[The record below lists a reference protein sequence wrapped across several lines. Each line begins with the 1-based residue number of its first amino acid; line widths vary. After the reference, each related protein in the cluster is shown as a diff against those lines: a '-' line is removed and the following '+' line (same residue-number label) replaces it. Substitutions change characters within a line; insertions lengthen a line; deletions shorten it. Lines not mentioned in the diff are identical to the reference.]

1 MTQSMYALLS
11 QMDSVIKDPRILGF
25 EPTFQRLERVVNQPR
40 NDSSFPPHNI
50 VYSKNNESFKV
61 EMALAGYTEDDFS
74 ITLQDQ
80 VLTIETYE
88 ELETSKNDEANYIH
102 QGIAQRKFRKQ
113 FTLGEF
119 LVVEGADFTNGLL
132 TITINKELPEEKKP
146 KTIKINGKKTKKSSL
161 LKG

>member
-1 MTQSMYALLS
+1 MTINHILAQFDALTN
-11 QMDSVIKDPRILGF
+11 DTRILGF

-40 NDSSFPPHNI
+40 NDSFPPHNI
-50 VYSKNNESFKV
+50 VYSKDTESFKV
-61 EMALAGYTEDDFS
+61 ELALAGYAQEDIN
-74 ITLQDQ
+74 ITLQEQ
-80 VLTIETYE
+80 VLTVETK

-146 KTIKINGKKTKKSSL
+146 KTIEINSKKTKKKSL
-161 LKG
+161 LTE

>member
-40 NDSSFPPHNI
+40 NDNFPPHNI

-61 EMALAGYTEDDFS
+61 EIALAGYAEED
-74 ITLQDQ
+74 IRVTLQDQ
-80 VLTIETYE
+80 VLTIETD

-102 QGIAQRKFRKQ
+102 QGIAQRRFRKQ
-113 FTLGEF
+113 FTLGEY
-119 LVVEGADFTNGLL
+119 LVVEGAEFINGLL
-132 TITINKELPEEKKP
+132 TVTINKELPEEKKP
-146 KTIKINGKKTKKSSL
+146 KTIQINGKKTKKSSL

>member
-1 MTQSMYALLS
+1 MFALLS
-11 QMDSVIKDPRILGF
+11 QMDSIIKDPRILGF

-40 NDSSFPPHNI
+40 NDSFPPHNI

-146 KTIKINGKKTKKSSL
+146 KTIKINSKKTKKSSL

>member
-1 MTQSMYALLS
+1 MTINHILAQFDALTN
-11 QMDSVIKDPRILGF
+11 DPRILGF
-25 EPTFQRLERVVNQPR
+25 EPTFQRLERVENQPR
-40 NDSSFPPHNI
+40 NDSFTPHNI
-50 VYSKNNESFKV
+50 VYSKDTESFKV
-61 EMALAGYTEDDFS
+61 ELALAGYAQEDIN
-74 ITLQDQ
+74 ITLQEQ
-80 VLTIETYE
+80 VLTVETK

-146 KTIKINGKKTKKSSL
+146 KTIEINSKKTKKKSL
-161 LKG
+161 LTE

>member
-1 MTQSMYALLS
+1 MTSMYALLS

-40 NDSSFPPHNI
+40 NDSIPPHNI

-61 EMALAGYTEDDFS
+61 EIALAGYAEED
-74 ITLQDQ
+74 IKVTLQDQ
-80 VLTIETYE
+80 VLTIETD
-88 ELETSKNDEANYIH
+88 ELETSKNDETNYIH

-119 LVVEGADFTNGLL
+119 LVVEGADLTNGLL

-146 KTIKINGKKTKKSSL
+146 KTIEINGKKTKKSSL

>member
-11 QMDSVIKDPRILGF
+11 QMDSIIKDPRILGF

-40 NDSSFPPHNI
+40 NDSFPPHNI

-146 KTIKINGKKTKKSSL
+146 KTIKINSKKTKKSSL

>member
-1 MTQSMYALLS
+1 MAQFDALTN
-11 QMDSVIKDPRILGF
+11 DPRILGF

-40 NDSSFPPHNI
+40 NDSFPPHNI
-50 VYSKNNESFKV
+50 VYSKDTESFKV
-61 EMALAGYTEDDFS
+61 ELALAGYAQEDIN
-74 ITLQDQ
+74 ITLQEQ
-80 VLTIETYE
+80 VLTVETK

-146 KTIKINGKKTKKSSL
+146 KTIEINSKKTKKKSL
-161 LKG
+161 LTE

>member
-1 MTQSMYALLS
+1 MFALLS

-40 NDSSFPPHNI
+40 NDSFPPHNI

-146 KTIKINGKKTKKSSL
+146 KTIKINSKKTKKSSL

>member
-1 MTQSMYALLS
+1 MAQFDALTN
-11 QMDSVIKDPRILGF
+11 DPRILGF

-40 NDSSFPPHNI
+40 NDSFPPHNI

-61 EMALAGYTEDDFS
+61 EIALAGYAEDD
-74 ITLQDQ
+74 IKVTLQDQ
-80 VLTIETYE
+80 VLTIETD
-88 ELETSKNDEANYIH
+88 ELETSKNDETNYIH

-146 KTIKINGKKTKKSSL
+146 KTIEINSKKTKKKSL
-161 LKG
+161 LTE

>member
-1 MTQSMYALLS
+1 MTINHILAQFDALTN
-11 QMDSVIKDPRILGF
+11 DPRILGF

-40 NDSSFPPHNI
+40 NDSFPPHNI
-50 VYSKNNESFKV
+50 VYSKDTESFKV
-61 EMALAGYTEDDFS
+61 ELALAGYAKEDIN
-74 ITLQDQ
+74 ITLQEQ
-80 VLTIETYE
+80 VLTVETK

-146 KTIKINGKKTKKSSL
+146 KTIEINSKKTKKKSL
-161 LKG
+161 LTE

>member
-1 MTQSMYALLS
+1 MTINHILAQFDALTN
-11 QMDSVIKDPRILGF
+11 DPRILGF

-40 NDSSFPPHNI
+40 NDSFPPHNI
-50 VYSKNNESFKV
+50 VYSKDTESFKV
-61 EMALAGYTEDDFS
+61 ELALAGYAQEDIN
-74 ITLQDQ
+74 ITLQEQ
-80 VLTIETYE
+80 VLTVETK

-102 QGIAQRKFRKQ
+102 QGIAQRKFRKT

-146 KTIKINGKKTKKSSL
+146 KTIEINGKKTKKSSL

>member
-25 EPTFQRLERVVNQPR
+25 EPTFQRLERVVSQPR
-40 NDSSFPPHNI
+40 NDSFPPHNI

-61 EMALAGYTEDDFS
+61 EIALAGYAEDD
-74 ITLQDQ
+74 IKVTLQDQ
-80 VLTIETYE
+80 VLTIETD

-113 FTLGEF
+113 FTLGEY
-119 LVVEGADFTNGLL
+119 LVVEGAEFINGLL
-132 TITINKELPEEKKP
+132 IVTINKELPEEKKP
-146 KTIKINGKKTKKSSL
+146 KTIEINGKKTKKSSL

>member
-1 MTQSMYALLS
+1 MTQSMFALLS
-11 QMDSVIKDPRILGF
+11 QMDSIIKDPRILGF

-40 NDSSFPPHNI
+40 NDSFPPHNI

-146 KTIKINGKKTKKSSL
+146 KTIKINSKKTKKSSL

>member
-40 NDSSFPPHNI
+40 NDSFPPHNI

-146 KTIKINGKKTKKSSL
+146 KTIKINSKKTKKSSL

>member
-1 MTQSMYALLS
+1 MAQFDALTN
-11 QMDSVIKDPRILGF
+11 DPRILGF

-40 NDSSFPPHNI
+40 NDSFPPHNI
-50 VYSKNNESFKV
+50 VYSKDTESFKV
-61 EMALAGYTEDDFS
+61 ELALAGYAKEDIN
-74 ITLQDQ
+74 ITLQEQ
-80 VLTIETYE
+80 VLTVETK

-146 KTIKINGKKTKKSSL
+146 KTIEINSKKTKKKSL
-161 LKG
+161 LTE

>member
-1 MTQSMYALLS
+1 MTQSMFALLS

-40 NDSSFPPHNI
+40 NDSFPPHNI
-50 VYSKNNESFKV
+50 VYSKDNESFKV
-61 EMALAGYTEDDFS
+61 EMALAGYAEDDFK

-88 ELETSKNDEANYIH
+88 ELEQPKEEYVH
-102 QGIAQRKFRKQ
+102 QGIARRKFRKT
-113 FTLGEF
+113 FTLGEY
-119 LVVEGADFTNGLL
+119 LVVEGAEFVNGLL

-161 LKG
+161 LTE

>member
-1 MTQSMYALLS
+1 MTINHILAQFDALTN
-11 QMDSVIKDPRILGF
+11 DPRILGF

-40 NDSSFPPHNI
+40 NDSFPPHNI
-50 VYSKNNESFKV
+50 VYSKDTESFKV
-61 EMALAGYTEDDFS
+61 ELALAGYAKEDIN
-74 ITLQDQ
+74 ITLQEQ
-80 VLTIETYE
+80 VLTVETK

>member
-1 MTQSMYALLS
+1 MTINHILAQFDALTN
-11 QMDSVIKDPRILGF
+11 DPRILGF

-40 NDSSFPPHNI
+40 NDSFPPHNI
-50 VYSKNNESFKV
+50 VYSKDTESFKV
-61 EMALAGYTEDDFS
+61 ELALAGYAKEDIN
-74 ITLQDQ
+74 ITLQEQ
-80 VLTIETYE
+80 VLTVETK

-132 TITINKELPEEKKP
+132 TITINNEQPEEK
-146 KTIKINGKKTKKSSL
+146 
-161 LKG
+161 

>member
-1 MTQSMYALLS
+1 MTINHILAQFDALTN
-11 QMDSVIKDPRILGF
+11 DPRILGF

-40 NDSSFPPHNI
+40 NDSFPPHNI
-50 VYSKNNESFKV
+50 VYSKDTESFKV
-61 EMALAGYTEDDFS
+61 ELALAGYAQEDIN
-74 ITLQDQ
+74 ITLQEQ
-80 VLTIETYE
+80 VLTVETK

-146 KTIKINGKKTKKSSL
+146 KTIEINSKKTKKKSL
-161 LKG
+161 LTE

>member
-1 MTQSMYALLS
+1 MTSMYALLS
-11 QMDSVIKDPRILGF
+11 QMDSIIKDPRILGF

-40 NDSSFPPHNI
+40 NDSFPPHNI

-146 KTIKINGKKTKKSSL
+146 KTIKINSKKTKKSSL

>member
-1 MTQSMYALLS
+1 MTINHILAQFDALTN
-11 QMDSVIKDPRILGF
+11 DPRILGF

-40 NDSSFPPHNI
+40 NDSFPPHNI

-61 EMALAGYTEDDFS
+61 EIALAGYAEDE
-74 ITLQDQ
+74 IKVTLQDQ
-80 VLTIETYE
+80 VLTIETD

-119 LVVEGADFTNGLL
+119 LVVEGADLTNGLL

-146 KTIKINGKKTKKSSL
+146 KTIEINSKKTKKKSL
-161 LKG
+161 LTE